1 MTKNRASKSK
11 EKIVE
16 AASDL
21 FYRQGYQATV
31 VNQIV
36 EQAGVSKPT
45 FYAHFP
51 SKDDLCLTYL
61 DTRRD
66 MAIRRMMGGLKEA
79 DSPYERFLAP
89 IRTLKTVMS
98 ESDYRGCSHYNML
111 IEIADN
117 DSKVAKEIRDFND
130 LFRQLLS
137 KVSQDLLES
146 DEQYAS
152 LNPSYVADAYYL
164 IFCGAI
170 MFSQEYHATWPL
182 ELAESQVVA
191 LLK

>member
-1 MTKNRASKSK
+1 MSKDRVSK
-11 EKIVE
+11 TREKIVE

-51 SKDDLCLTYL
+51 SKEELCICYL
-61 DTRRD
+61 DARRVESVR
-66 MAIRRMMGGLKEA
+66 AMMGALSQQTELY
-79 DSPYERFLAP
+79 DRFMVP
-89 IRTLKTVMS
+89 IRVLRDVMTQ
-98 ESDYRGCSHYNML
+98 SDYRGCSHYNML
-111 IEIADN
+111 IEVANN
-117 DSKVAKEIRDFND
+117 DSAVAQEVRKFKDALRK
-130 LFRQLLS
+130 LMS
-137 KVSQDLLES
+137 KVTLELLES
-146 DEQYAS
+146 DSRYS
-152 LNPSYVADAYYL
+152 HLNPSYVADAYYL
-164 IFCGAI
+164 IFCGAV

-182 ELAESQVVA
+182 ELAESQVAA

>member
-1 MTKNRASKSK
+1 MTTTRMSKTR

-51 SKDDLCLTYL
+51 SKEELCLSYL
-61 DTRRD
+61 SARRD
-66 MAIRRMMGGLKEA
+66 ESVRVMMDALSQQKELHA
-79 DSPYERFLAP
+79 RFMVP
-89 IRTLKTVMS
+89 IRVLRDVMTK
-98 ESDYRGCSHYNML
+98 SDYRGCSHYNML

-117 DSKVAKEIRDFND
+117 DSVVAKEVRKFKDMLRKLMIEITRE
-130 LFRQLLS
+130 
-137 KVSQDLLES
+137 LLES
-146 DEQYAS
+146 DSRYS
-152 LNPSYVADAYYL
+152 HLNPSYVADAYYL
-164 IFCGAI
+164 IFCGAV

-182 ELAESQVVA
+182 ELAETQVEA
-191 LLK
+191 LLR